1 MNKEKLIKN
10 KELLLNLEYREQ
22 FRILRKEINKL
33 YGDNYYII
41 NLQDNKFYTNDNI
54 GIINK
59 NELNDIIPKKIKNKN
74 VVIIIDLIKS
84 KLDIISVHQP
94 IQTRL
99 FLPPIIM

>member
-22 FRILRKEINKL
+22 FRILRKEISKL

-41 NLQDNKFYTNDNI
+41 NLQDNKFYTNNNI
-54 GIINK
+54 GIFNK

-74 VVIIIDLIKS
+74 IVIIIDLIKS

-94 IQTRL
+94 IQTKL

>member
-10 KELLLNLEYREQ
+10 KELLLNLEYKEQ

-41 NLQDNKFYTNDNI
+41 NLQDNKFYTNNNI

-74 VVIIIDLIKS
+74 IVIIIDLIKS

-94 IQTRL
+94 IQTKL

>member
-1 MNKEKLIKN
+1 M
-10 KELLLNLEYREQ
+10 
-22 FRILRKEINKL
+22 

>member
-10 KELLLNLEYREQ
+10 KELLLNLEYKEQ
-22 FRILRKEINKL
+22 FRILRKEISKL

-41 NLQDNKFYTNDNI
+41 NLQDNKFYTNNNI
-54 GIINK
+54 GIFNK

-74 VVIIIDLIKS
+74 IVIIIDLIKS

-94 IQTRL
+94 IQTKL